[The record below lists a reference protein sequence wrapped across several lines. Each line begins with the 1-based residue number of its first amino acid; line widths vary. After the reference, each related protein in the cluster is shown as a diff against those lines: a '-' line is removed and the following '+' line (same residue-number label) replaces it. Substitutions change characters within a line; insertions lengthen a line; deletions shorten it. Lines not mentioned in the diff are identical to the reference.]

1 MEFREMFSKS
11 VFLLPKSPKFM
22 SLEPGDEFG
31 LDDVVSGSTALVML
45 LACKR

>member
-1 MEFREMFSKS
+1 MFSKS
-11 VFLLPKSPKFM
+11 NFLLPKMFKNPKFM

-31 LDDVVSGSTALVML
+31 LDDVVSGSTARVVL